1 MKECHFRLQVVVCL
15 ASCYSPC
22 WSLGYQVTSFFSMRE
37 AVAAMEASMSSLSC
51 LTPYEQCVLFASGQ
65 HPLGA
70 QSCGNPAGD
79 PCAFAELQSCMWL
92 LSESEGQHKGS
103 SCRTTTWRSRPLLS
117 DFSQA
122 SHFYNCHDR
131 KQFKGEVCHLPSNR
145 KAFFCGNVIILNFCS
160 KEKKERFISSCL
172 SSELYLMRS
181 SQNIFSSKPA
191 EATQT
196 QTMKRRFR
204 DELASLLPVSSGH
217 SGRSETRRSG
227 NSWLLCIHIR
237 PLAGSEA
244 VHPLHELFLT
254 SVYETAS

>member
-1 MKECHFRLQVVVCL
+1 MKECHFRLQTAVCL
-15 ASCYSPC
+15 GSCCSPC
-22 WSLGYQVTSFFSMRE
+22 CSLGYMATSFFSMRE
-37 AVAAMEASMSSLSC
+37 AVVAMEANMSSLSC
-51 LTPYEQCVLFASGQ
+51 LSHYEQYVLFAIGQ
-65 HPLGA
+65 HPIGA
-70 QSCGNPAGD
+70 QSHSNPAGD
-79 PCAFAELQSCMWL
+79 PCAFAELQSCMRL

-103 SCRTTTWRSRPLLS
+103 SCRITTWRSRPLLS

-196 QTMKRRFR
+196 QTMKRKIQRW
-204 DELASLLPVSSGH
+204 ASFSPS
-217 SGRSETRRSG
+217 
-227 NSWLLCIHIR
+227 C
-237 PLAGSEA
+237 
-244 VHPLHELFLT
+244 
-254 SVYETAS
+254 

>member
-1 MKECHFRLQVVVCL
+1 MPITLW
-15 ASCYSPC
+15 A
-22 WSLGYQVTSFFSMRE
+22 
-37 AVAAMEASMSSLSC
+37 
-51 LTPYEQCVLFASGQ
+51 VLFAIGQ
-65 HPLGA
+65 HPIGA
-70 QSCGNPAGD
+70 QSHGNPAGD

-103 SCRTTTWRSRPLLS
+103 SCRITTWRSRPLLS

-196 QTMKRRFR
+196 QTMKRKIQRW
-204 DELASLLPVSSGH
+204 ASFSPS
-217 SGRSETRRSG
+217 
-227 NSWLLCIHIR
+227 C
-237 PLAGSEA
+237 
-244 VHPLHELFLT
+244 
-254 SVYETAS
+254 